1 MTAEPEQ
8 YAIEVELVEE
18 HESKCDLDVLAT
30 CMDAPIMA
38 TKETSDEEEN
48 IMSAFVGSA
57 VTLGRAEE
65 WLFDNGSAKDGAT
78 SDTQTKTNFAPMEI
92 YSKSVKSLGLI
103 QCKSDPCLFVLFDKY
118 GIIQVIVV
126 VICDDCII
134 AGREKWVTR
143 LKIGIS
149 GKMAMSDLG
158 ELKRYLGVDF
168 RFSYDEHIRSGAQMS
183 DAMTKNISLVVFAK
197 HATLMSEGMFEYLYH
212 DPQNT
217 EAVKIYC

>member
-65 WLFDNGSAKDGAT
+65 WLFKNGGAT
-78 SDTQTKTNFAPMEI
+78 
-92 YSKSVKSLGLI
+92 
-103 QCKSDPCLFVLFDKY
+103 
-118 GIIQVIVV
+118 
-126 VICDDCII
+126 DD
-134 AGREKWVTR
+134 VT
-143 LKIGIS
+143 
-149 GKMAMSDLG
+149 
-158 ELKRYLGVDF
+158 
-168 RFSYDEHIRSGAQMS
+168 YD
-183 DAMTKNISLVVFAK
+183 NK
-197 HATLMSEGMFEYLYH
+197 HTT
-212 DPQNT
+212 D
-217 EAVKIYC
+217 